1 MTGVIDKMMGDGKLF
16 GFIKPDGEAK
26 NIFFHKDK
34 MVDGTAFDTLKAGD
48 KVSFDTELDNQGRTN
63 AINVAVVTNPATVA

>member
-1 MTGVIDKMMGDGKLF
+1 MMGEGKLF

-34 MVDGTAFDTLKAGD
+34 MVDTTAFDSLKEGV

-63 AINVAVVTNPATVA
+63 AINVAVVTDAAAVA